1 MGSINIFVD
10 PFPVKKNLDIYTESI
25 SKYFRD
31 KHNLNVKIH
40 VTCGL
45 ADGYIK
51 STFLCETEY
60 IFQLEHDWVFLPNI
74 KHSLES
80 ILGCMKLQ
88 GMEHLRFSKRKNED
102 RPNGKETFT
111 EIIVNDIPFCRN
123 NQYRSNNPHIINR
136 SEYLKKWNNRIDTSK
151 PHSAYGIEH
160 KLRTAIGYVYGPLNH
175 GPTIRHLDGKK

>member
-1 MGSINIFVD
+1 ERLAIKTDLNIFTNCTNHNSENSDLISETFESWSSVFSQKYLGSINIFVD

-136 SEYLKKWNNRIDTSK
+136 SEYLKK
-151 PHSAYGIEH
+151 
-160 KLRTAIGYVYGPLNH
+160 
-175 GPTIRHLDGKK
+175 